1 MIIIQTQ
8 KDIKKYRSLY
18 MNDYKK
24 EYLFNKQDYLKLFDD
39 VMQQDQE
46 QNVEFLEKSLTKIT
60 GRKYAVACSNGTNAL
75 HFALISLNLKS
86 DDEVLT
92 TNFSWISTAS
102 CISMVG
108 ATPVFCDINILN
120 YHMSLDS
127 IKRMYSDK
135 TKAIV
140 YPHLFGNMS
149 DTKEIIDFCKE
160 KNIAFIEDAA
170 QSLGSSLDGVQ
181 AGSIGDVSTLSFNAN
196 KVVAGIA
203 GGGAVLT
210 DDKDKAELF
219 KKLRRHGNNEMLGYN
234 SKMLLMNAE
243 FINFRLNRIKEW
255 QAKRQEIAKQYDEQL
270 SEYVIVQPTTN
281 GLDHNYHKY
290 VIRLQNKKVR
300 DHLKKVLAAKVH
312 YDLPLSENKMYK
324 DIEYRSDK
332 MFISKI
338 VCDTILT
345 LPIHPYM
352 TKQEVNKIINT
363 IIITLEHKKYEFVN
377 NMKKILGDEI
387 FDNSLLNKPT
397 EPIYDYIVE
406 KIYQTPDY
414 IEDELF
420 KNKQKLK
427 TAFNKFYENI
437 I

>member
-1 MIIIQTQ
+1 
-8 KDIKKYRSLY
+8 
-18 MNDYKK
+18 MNGYKK
-24 EYLFNKQDYLKLFDD
+24 EYLFNKQEYLKLFDD

-46 QNVEFLEKSLTKIT
+46 QNVEFLEKSLTDIT
-60 GRKYAVACSNGTNAL
+60 GRKYAVACSNGTDAL

-170 QSLGSSLDGVQ
+170 QSLGSSLNGVQ
-181 AGSIGDVSTLSFNAN
+181 AGSIGDISTLSFNAN

-203 GGGAVLT
+203 GGGAILT

-219 KKLRRHGNNEMLGYN
+219 KKLRRHGNNEVLGYN
-234 SKMLLMNAE
+234 SKMLLLNAK
-243 FINFRLNRIKEW
+243 FIDFRLQRMKEW
-255 QAKRQEIAKQYDEQL
+255 QSKRQAIAKQYDEQL
-270 SEYVIVQPTTN
+270 QEYVTIQQTN
-281 GLDHNYHKY
+281 ADHNYHKY
-290 VIRLQNKKVR
+290 VIRLQNKEVR
-300 DHLKKVLAAKVH
+300 DRLKK
-312 YDLPLSENKMYK
+312 N
-324 DIEYRSDK
+324 
-332 MFISKI
+332 
-338 VCDTILT
+338 
-345 LPIHPYM
+345 
-352 TKQEVNKIINT
+352 
-363 IIITLEHKKYEFVN
+363 
-377 NMKKILGDEI
+377 
-387 FDNSLLNKPT
+387 
-397 EPIYDYIVE
+397 
-406 KIYQTPDY
+406 
-414 IEDELF
+414 
-420 KNKQKLK
+420 
-427 TAFNKFYENI
+427 
-437 I
+437 